1 MFEGIYPPIP
11 TPFDEHGALA
21 LDRLAANIERW
32 NAASSRP
39 ALRSPRPE
47 GVGSAVEGEA
57 EGSGGLAGYVALGSN
72 GEAPHVS
79 LDEGARL
86 VETTRRLA
94 LPSMTIIAGTGQLST
109 WATVE
114 ATRRLAQ
121 AGADAV
127 LVVTPFYFKN
137 AMTADA
143 LKRHFFAVA
152 DASPAPVLIY
162 NVPANTGFNIP
173 APVVP
178 ELAAHDNIVGIK
190 DSAGDINQLA
200 EMVRLTQGMEFE
212 VLTGNY
218 GALLPAMTFGVRGAI
233 LAVANVAPAEVVAL
247 FEAARAGRWPEAG
260 ELHLRLLPIARAVTS
275 QYGVPG
281 LKAAL
286 DALGF
291 FGGVPRGPLL
301 PASDAIRESIENIL
315 REARLLT

>member
-11 TPFDEHGALA
+11 TPFDEDGTLA
-21 LDRLAANIERW
+21 LDRLAANIEKW
-32 NAASSRP
+32 NAALSRSS
-39 ALRSPRPE
+39 
-47 GVGSAVEGEA
+47 
-57 EGSGGLAGYVALGSN
+57 GLAGYVTSGSN
-72 GEAPHVS
+72 GEAPHLS
-79 LDEGARL
+79 LDEAARL
-86 VETTRRLA
+86 VEATRRAA
-94 LPSMTIIAGTGQLST
+94 LPSMTVIAGAGQLST

-114 ATRRLAQ
+114 AARRLAD

-137 AMTADA
+137 GMTADA
-143 LKRHFFAVA
+143 LRRHFFAVA
-152 DASPAPVLIY
+152 DASPVPVLIY

-173 APVVP
+173 ASVVP
-178 ELAAHDNIVGIK
+178 ELAIHDNIVGIK

-200 EMVRLTQGMEFE
+200 EMVRITRGMDFE

-233 LAVANVAPAEVVAL
+233 LAVANVAPAEVVTL
-247 FEAARAGRWPEAG
+247 FEAARAGRWAEAG

-275 QYGVPG
+275 QHGVPG

-291 FGGVPRGPLL
+291 FGGTPRGPLL
-301 PASDAIRESIENIL
+301 PVSTATRQAIEGIL
-315 REARLLT
+315 REARLLP

>member
-11 TPFDEHGALA
+11 TPFDDDGALA
-21 LDRLAANIERW
+21 LDRLAVNIEKW
-32 NAASSRP
+32 NAALSGSS
-39 ALRSPRPE
+39 
-47 GVGSAVEGEA
+47 
-57 EGSGGLAGYVALGSN
+57 GLAGYVTSGSN
-72 GEAPHVS
+72 GEAPHLS
-79 LDEGARL
+79 LDEAARL
-86 VETTRRLA
+86 VEATRRAA
-94 LPSMTIIAGTGQLST
+94 LPSMTVIAGAGQLST

-114 ATRRLAQ
+114 AARRLAD
-121 AGADAV
+121 AGADAA

-143 LKRHFFAVA
+143 LRRHFFAVA
-152 DASPAPVLIY
+152 DASPVPVLVY

-190 DSAGDINQLA
+190 DSAGDISQLA
-200 EMVRLTQGMEFE
+200 EMVRLTRDMNFE

-233 LAVANVAPAEVVAL
+233 LAIANVAPAEVVTL
-247 FEAARAGRWPEAG
+247 FEAARAGRWAEAG
-260 ELHLRLLPIARAVTS
+260 EMHLRLLPIARAVTS
-275 QYGVPG
+275 QHGVPG

-291 FGGVPRGPLL
+291 FGGMPREPLL
-301 PASDAIRESIENIL
+301 PVSTATREAIEGLL
-315 REARLLT
+315 REARLLP